1 MKRRMKRRWWLWL
14 LLALACLVIVFG
26 VSELTGISI
35 GSIFGWGVLG
45 IFGVL
50 ATIGL
55 LMLSA
60 VFVVLP
66 IGMLVKFLLECFIS
80 NREMLYMT
88 LGSLGFCAI
97 LVGWILTIRES
108 GWSFLVMMVGFTMG
122 CLAGI
127 EYQRFSD
134 LRKEEETRQ
143 G

>member
-1 MKRRMKRRWWLWL
+1 MKRRWWLWL
-14 LLALACLVIVFG
+14 LLALACSLIIFA
-26 VSELTGISI
+26 VSELTGLSI
-35 GSIFGWGVLG
+35 AGIFGWGALGVLG

-50 ATIGL
+50 AA

-66 IGMLVKFLLECFIS
+66 IVVLVKFLLECFIS
-80 NREMLYMT
+80 NREILYIT
-88 LGSLGFCAI
+88 LGSVGFCAI

-108 GWSFLVMMVGFTMG
+108 GWSFLVIMVGFSMG

-134 LRKEEETRQ
+134 LRKEEEMRQ